1 MQKPVCDKIRVFDD
15 IASNMTKKPLG
26 MLERTV
32 TASAKLEHKKNA
44 NINISVFSA
53 FKTSGRSKQK
63 TTANSEKR
71 NAIFEFRDIIYPFS
85 LPLEKVET
93 FLCTQIYVEHDRSW
107 VFSTRKSSESCN
119 SVPTFFVIFNVR
131 VMTL

>member
-32 TASAKLEHKKNA
+32 TASAKLDI

-107 VFSTRKSSESCN
+107 VFSTRKSSELCN

>member
-1 MQKPVCDKIRVFDD
+1 MQKPVCDKIGVFDD

-32 TASAKLEHKKNA
+32 TASAKLDI

-107 VFSTRKSSESCN
+107 VFSTRKSSELCN